1 MATPAR
7 QGVLR
12 SERDLPI
19 AVSECIEI
27 AGIIKVENLIALA
40 GAFTGAINWS
50 VNGGHRRDRDKRLVR
65 LLQYVSTIRACVRIQ
80 IERLR
85 MAEKTIVD
93 KAGKTVG
100 IGIAMAS
107 DVAGAIKTAIG
118 SALTTMTEVLKKEP
132 VKGAA
137 KKTATKKAGKK
148 TALTKAG
155 KKTVTKKAAKKP
167 SVGTRDTAKGGDRK

>member
-1 MATPAR
+1 
-7 QGVLR
+7 
-12 SERDLPI
+12 
-19 AVSECIEI
+19 
-27 AGIIKVENLIALA
+27 
-40 GAFTGAINWS
+40 
-50 VNGGHRRDRDKRLVR
+50 
-65 LLQYVSTIRACVRIQ
+65 
-80 IERLR
+80 